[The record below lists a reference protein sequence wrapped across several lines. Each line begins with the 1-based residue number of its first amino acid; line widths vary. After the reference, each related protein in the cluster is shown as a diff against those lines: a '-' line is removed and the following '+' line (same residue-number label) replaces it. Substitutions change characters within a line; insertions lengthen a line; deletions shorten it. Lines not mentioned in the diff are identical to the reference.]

1 MNKKILITDWADL
14 DQVLPIASKYQVGIE
29 VLEFAMPEN
38 LIQAF
43 ALLPEMQQKLNVI
56 PLIGLHGP
64 FSELIPASRDP
75 WVRQVARSRCQQGYE
90 LAQLIGAKHLILHS
104 GYLPKTYP
112 RDQWIQNSL
121 NYWLEFLGDKD
132 IPNMIHIENVYEDD
146 FSTLAELTDQVNQA
160 FQGERLTIC
169 LDIGH
174 VNANSSISLVDWI
187 VGLGDRIRYVHLH
200 NNDGIL
206 DDHWR
211 LDKGKIDVSQVVELL
226 LKHSPNAI
234 WNVETFIEDI
244 EPSLLWL
251 QKRGYL

>member
-43 ALLPEMQQKLNVI
+43 ALLPEMQQKLNAI

-132 IPNMIHIENVYEDD
+132 IPNMIHLENVYEDD

-174 VNANSSISLVDWI
+174 VNANSSISWI
-187 VGLGDRIRYVHLH
+187 WIRGLGDDPLRPPT

-206 DDHWR
+206 DDHWSW
-211 LDKGKIDVSQVVELL
+211 DKGKIDVSQVVELL
-226 LKHSPNAI
+226 KHS
-234 WNVETFIEDI
+234 
-244 EPSLLWL
+244 S
-251 QKRGYL
+251 YLKS

>member
-1 MNKKILITDWADL
+1 
-14 DQVLPIASKYQVGIE
+14 
-29 VLEFAMPEN
+29 
-38 LIQAF
+38 
-43 ALLPEMQQKLNVI
+43 
-56 PLIGLHGP
+56 
-64 FSELIPASRDP
+64 
-75 WVRQVARSRCQQGYE
+75 
-90 LAQLIGAKHLILHS
+90 
-104 GYLPKTYP
+104 
-112 RDQWIQNSL
+112 
-121 NYWLEFLGDKD
+121 
-132 IPNMIHIENVYEDD
+132 MIHLENVYEDD

-211 LDKGKIDVSQVVELL
+211 LDKGTIDVSQVVELL
-226 LKHSPNAI
+226 LKHSPHAI